1 MALHWE
7 AVGLPLMQNNKETRR
22 NGTYES
28 QIGKEERYM
37 SGTMGNFWVGV
48 SGLQSSQYALN
59 ATAHNITNA
68 GTAGY
73 SRQQV
78 LLTDLSYHNLGDTAV
93 GRNQAGL
100 GTSIAD
106 IRLIRDTFVDKAYR
120 KELGREQYYQT
131 KYDVVSEVQNYFGE
145 LEGSSFRS
153 YMKNLWT
160 AAQELQKESNSIV
173 TRSSFIA
180 QAVAF
185 VDQANEIYNELT
197 TYQKNLNT
205 EIKDQVNRINEL
217 ANIIY
222 DLNHKITMVEAS
234 NIEGAN
240 DYRDQRDAALDEL
253 SGMISISYR
262 ENADGQVDVY
272 AEHRTLVSMSRVYE
286 MDVREVSDSCDYY
299 MPVWKDDQESV
310 FNLHVVPSAEA
321 KTDTGSLK
329 GIIMSRGD
337 WIANYTDIPVAP
349 QAPVRPIRSNYE
361 TDADYNDALTQYNTD
376 YQKYQTDYEKFVK
389 DRENYETYLEPY
401 TVNNIIAQFDQLIHG
416 IVTKIND
423 ILCPNKEVT
432 IVNADGTTGTIHILD
447 EENAGYGMGEENKLQ
462 GVELI
467 KRRTVDR
474 YTEQQV
480 TIVNEDGSTET
491 KTVQVY
497 NEEGDVYLSLY
508 TLGNL
513 EVNDELIKNPS
524 LLPLTNKQN
533 EELQEVADRLIHMW
547 EDDFAT
553 LGPNSLVVN
562 DYMGY
567 YKEFVGDFANKGY
580 TYEGI
585 AETQTQAVSELEN
598 QRQAVVGVST
608 EEELSSLI
616 KFQQGYNASS
626 RYFSVVSE
634 MVEHLISKLG

>member
-1 MALHWE
+1 
-7 AVGLPLMQNNKETRR
+7 
-22 NGTYES
+22 
-28 QIGKEERYM
+28 M

-68 GTAGY
+68 GSKGY

-78 LLTDLSYHNLGDTAV
+78 LLADRSYHNLGDTAV

-106 IRLIRDTFVDKAYR
+106 VRLIRDTFVDKAYR
-120 KELGREQYYQT
+120 KELGREQFYQT
-131 KYDVVSEVQNYFGE
+131 KYDVVAEVQNYFGE

-153 YMKNLWT
+153 YMQNLWS

-180 QAVAF
+180 QAVTF
-185 VDQANEIYNELT
+185 IEQANEIYDELT
-197 TYQKNLNT
+197 TYQKNLNQ
-205 EIKDQVNRINEL
+205 EIEDQVNRINEL
-217 ANIIY
+217 ADTIY

-234 NIEGAN
+234 NIESAN

-253 SGMISISYR
+253 SGIISISYR

-272 AEHRTLVSMSRVYE
+272 AEHRTLVSMSRVYK
-286 MDVREVSDSCDYY
+286 MDVKAVSDSCDYY
-299 MPVWKDDQESV
+299 MPVWKDDQENV
-310 FNLHVVPSAEA
+310 FNLHNVPNAEA

-349 QAPVRPIRSNYE
+349 EAPVRPVRSDYA
-361 TDADYNDALTQYNTD
+361 TDAEYANALLQYNDDYNQ
-376 YQKYQTDYEKFVK
+376 YQTDYEQFVQ
-389 DRENYETYLEPY
+389 DREYYNTYLEPY
-401 TVNNIIAQFDQLIHG
+401 TVNNIIAQFDQLVHG
-416 IVTKIND
+416 IVTKMND

-432 IVNADGTTGTIHILD
+432 VLNADGTTSTIRVLD
-447 EENAGYGMGEENKLQ
+447 EENAGYGMGEENKVQ
-462 GVELI
+462 GKELI
-467 KRRTVDR
+467 KRRTIER
-474 YTEQQV
+474 YTEQEV
-480 TIVNEDGSTET
+480 TILNDDGTTET
-491 KTVQVY
+491 RTVQVY
-497 NEEGDVYLSLY
+497 NEEGDEDLSLY

-524 LLPLTNKQN
+524 LLPLTNEQN
-533 EELQEVADRLIHMW
+533 EELQAVADRLIHMW
-547 EDDFAT
+547 EDDFST

-567 YKEFVGDFANKGY
+567 YKEFVADFANKGY

-585 AETQTQAVSELEN
+585 AETQSQSVLELDN
-598 QRQAVVGVST
+598 QRQTVVGVST
-608 EEELSSLI
+608 DEELSNLI
-616 KFQQGYNASS
+616 KYQQGYNASS
-626 RYFSVVSE
+626 RYFTVVSE

>member
-1 MALHWE
+1 
-7 AVGLPLMQNNKETRR
+7 
-22 NGTYES
+22 
-28 QIGKEERYM
+28 M

-48 SGLQSSQYALN
+48 SGMQSSQYALN

-68 GTAGY
+68 GTTGY

-78 LLTDLSYHNLGDTAV
+78 LLTDRSYHNLGDTAV

-106 IRLIRDTFVDKAYR
+106 VRLIRDTFVDKAYR
-120 KELGREQYYQT
+120 KELGREQFYQT
-131 KYDVVSEVQNYFGE
+131 KYDVVAEVQNYFGE
-145 LEGSSFRS
+145 LEGSDFRT
-153 YMKNLWT
+153 YMQNLWT

-180 QAVAF
+180 QAVTF
-185 VDQANEIYNELT
+185 VDQANEIYQELT
-197 TYQKNLNT
+197 TYQKNLNA
-205 EIKDQVNRINEL
+205 EIEDQVNRINEL
-217 ANIIY
+217 ADIIY
-222 DLNHKITMVEAS
+222 DLNHKITMVEAAEVES
-234 NIEGAN
+234 AN

-253 SGMISISYR
+253 SGLISITYK
-262 ENADGQVDVY
+262 ENGDGQVDVY
-272 AEHRTLVSMSRVYE
+272 AEHRTLVSMSRVYK
-286 MDVREVSDSCDYY
+286 MDVKAVSDSCDYY
-299 MPVWKDDQESV
+299 MPIWKDDQESV
-310 FNLHVVPSAEA
+310 FNLHNVPSAEA

-337 WIANYTDIPVAP
+337 WIADYSDIPVAP
-349 QAPVRPIRSNYE
+349 EAPVRPVRSDYATE
-361 TDADYNDALTQYNTD
+361 AEYNDAMTQYNAD
-376 YQKYQTDYEKFVK
+376 YTQYQTDYQQFVQ
-389 DRENYETYLEPY
+389 DRDYYETYLEPY

-423 ILCPNKEVT
+423 ILCPNKEITVL
-432 IVNADGTTGTIHILD
+432 NADGTTSTLQVLD

-474 YTEQQV
+474 YTEQEV
-480 TIVNEDGSTET
+480 TVINEDGTQEQM
-491 KTVQVY
+491 TVQVY
-497 NEEGDVYLSLY
+497 NEEGDEKLSMY

-513 EVNDELIKNPS
+513 EVNDQLIKNPS
-524 LLPLTNKQN
+524 LLPLTNEQN

-567 YKEFVGDFANKGY
+567 YKEFVADFANKGY

-585 AETQTQAVSELEN
+585 AETQNQAVTELEN
-598 QRQAVVGVST
+598 QRQTVVGVST
-608 EEELSSLI
+608 DEELSNLI

-626 RYFSVVSE
+626 RYFTVVSE
-634 MVEHLISKLG
+634 MVEHLLQKLG

>member
-1 MALHWE
+1 
-7 AVGLPLMQNNKETRR
+7 
-22 NGTYES
+22 
-28 QIGKEERYM
+28 M

-68 GTAGY
+68 GSKGF

-78 LLTDLSYHNLGDTAV
+78 LLADLSYHNLGDTAV

-106 IRLIRDTFVDKAYR
+106 VRLIRDTFVDKAYR
-120 KELGREQYYQT
+120 KELGREQFYQT
-131 KYDVVSEVQNYFGE
+131 KYDVVAEVQNYFGE

-153 YMKNLWT
+153 YMQNLWSS
-160 AAQELQKESNSIV
+160 AQELQKESNSIV

-180 QAVAF
+180 QAVTF
-185 VDQANEIYNELT
+185 VEQANEIYDELT
-197 TYQKNLNT
+197 TYQKNLNK
-205 EIKDQVNRINEL
+205 EIEDQVNRINEL
-217 ANIIY
+217 ADIIY

-234 NIEGAN
+234 KIESAN

-253 SGMISISYR
+253 SGIISISYR

-272 AEHRTLVSMSRVYE
+272 AEHRTLVSMSRVYK
-286 MDVREVSDSCDYY
+286 MDVKAVSDSCDYY
-299 MPVWKDDQESV
+299 MPIWKDDQEGV
-310 FNLHVVPSAEA
+310 FNLHTVPNAEA

-349 QAPVRPIRSNYE
+349 EAPVRPVRSDYA
-361 TDADYNDALTQYNTD
+361 TDAEYANAILQYNDDYNQ
-376 YQKYQTDYEKFVK
+376 YQTDYEQFVQ
-389 DRENYETYLEPY
+389 DREYYNTYLEPY
-401 TVNNIIAQFDQLIHG
+401 TVNNIIAQFDQLVHG
-416 IVTKIND
+416 IVTKMND

-432 IVNADGTTGTIHILD
+432 VLNADGTTRTIQVLD
-447 EENAGYGMGEENKLQ
+447 EETAGYGMGEENKVQ
-462 GVELI
+462 GKELI
-467 KRRTVDR
+467 KRRTIER
-474 YTEQQV
+474 YTEQEV
-480 TIVNEDGSTET
+480 TILNQDGTTET

-497 NEEGDVYLSLY
+497 NEEGDEDLSLY

-524 LLPLTNKQN
+524 LLPLTNEQN
-533 EELQEVADRLIHMW
+533 EELQGVADRLIHRW
-547 EDDFAT
+547 EDDFGT

-562 DYMGY
+562 NYMGY
-567 YKEFVGDFANKGY
+567 YKEFVADFANKGY

-585 AETQTQAVSELEN
+585 AETQSQSVLELDN
-598 QRQAVVGVST
+598 QRQTVVGVST
-608 EEELSSLI
+608 DEELSNLI

-626 RYFSVVSE
+626 RYFTVVSE

>member
-1 MALHWE
+1 
-7 AVGLPLMQNNKETRR
+7 
-22 NGTYES
+22 
-28 QIGKEERYM
+28 M

-68 GTAGY
+68 GSKGY

-78 LLTDLSYHNLGDTAV
+78 LLADRSYHNLGDTAV

-106 IRLIRDTFVDKAYR
+106 VRLIRDTFVDKAYR
-120 KELGREQYYQT
+120 KELGREQFYQT
-131 KYDVVSEVQNYFGE
+131 KYDVVAEVQNYFGE

-153 YMKNLWT
+153 YMQNLWS

-180 QAVAF
+180 QAVTF
-185 VDQANEIYNELT
+185 IEQANEIYDELT
-197 TYQKNLNT
+197 TYQKNLNQ
-205 EIKDQVNRINEL
+205 EIEDQVNRINEL
-217 ANIIY
+217 ADTIY

-234 NIEGAN
+234 NIESAN

-253 SGMISISYR
+253 SGIISISYR

-272 AEHRTLVSMSRVYE
+272 AEHRTLVSMSRVYK
-286 MDVREVSDSCDYY
+286 MDVKAVSDSCDYY
-299 MPVWKDDQESV
+299 MPVWKDDQENV
-310 FNLHVVPSAEA
+310 FNLHNVPNAEA

-349 QAPVRPIRSNYE
+349 EAPVRPVRSDYA
-361 TDADYNDALTQYNTD
+361 TDAEYANALLQYNDDYNQ
-376 YQKYQTDYEKFVK
+376 YQTDYEQFVQ
-389 DRENYETYLEPY
+389 DREYYNTYLEPY
-401 TVNNIIAQFDQLIHG
+401 TVNNIIAQFDQLVHG
-416 IVTKIND
+416 IVTKMND

-432 IVNADGTTGTIHILD
+432 VLNADGTTSTIQVLD
-447 EENAGYGMGEENKLQ
+447 EENAGYGMGEENKVQ
-462 GVELI
+462 GKELI
-467 KRRTVDR
+467 KRRTIER
-474 YTEQQV
+474 YTEQEV
-480 TIVNEDGSTET
+480 TILNDDGTTET
-491 KTVQVY
+491 RTVQVY
-497 NEEGDVYLSLY
+497 NEEGDDDLSLY

-524 LLPLTNKQN
+524 LLPLTNEQN
-533 EELQEVADRLIHMW
+533 EELQAVADRLIHMW
-547 EDDFAT
+547 EDDFST

-567 YKEFVGDFANKGY
+567 YKEFVADFANKGY

-585 AETQTQAVSELEN
+585 AETQSQSVLELDN
-598 QRQAVVGVST
+598 QRQTVVGVST
-608 EEELSSLI
+608 DEELSNLI
-616 KFQQGYNASS
+616 KYQQGYNASS
-626 RYFSVVSE
+626 RYFTVVSE